1 MRASDELLHS
11 VAVRV
16 TDIGTQAALL
26 PSEAHRAAFLAERCG
41 ELVQEAY
48 RSGMDEP
55 SALILARSCVEGA
68 EQIMR
73 IVGSWHAGSRRASL
87 GSPLR

>member
-11 VAVRV
+11 VTVWV

-26 PSEAHRAAFLAERCG
+26 PSEADRAAFLAERCR
-41 ELVQEAY
+41 ELLEEAC

-55 SALILARSCVEGA
+55 SALIFARSCVEGA
-68 EQIMR
+68 ERIMR
-73 IVGSWHAGSRRASL
+73 ELLALGTPVAGGRA
-87 GSPLR
+87 